1 MLSMVHAGAM
11 GLPFI
16 GLWGLLGSD
25 LLRQRRDFKV
35 VEDPFRPGRQV
46 VVAESIR
53 PDVAVF
59 QALRADPEG
68 NAVLAGKQE
77 SPVIAQASKRVVVTA
92 EEVVD
97 RVTAVDAAAG
107 RHTFLPA
114 ADADIVVH
122 VPFGAHPGALPAA
135 YERADAQCRAYVE
148 ASQDE
153 ATFAAYLERSVF
165 GVPSHAAYLE
175 RVGLAAGARA

>member
-1 MLSMVHAGAM
+1 M

-16 GLWGLLGSD
+16 GLLGLMGSD
-25 LLRQRRDFKV
+25 FLRKRPDFKV
-35 VEDPFRPGRQV
+35 IEDPFRPGHQA
-46 VVAESIR
+46 VVAEAIR

-92 EEVVD
+92 EEIVD

-114 ADADIVVH
+114 MDVDLVAHA
-122 VPFGAHPGALPAA
+122 PWGAHPGGLPPA
-135 YERADAQCRAYVE
+135 YERDDALCQAYVE
-148 ASQDE
+148 AAQDPDR
-153 ATFAAYLERSVF
+153 FAAYLDRFIFSV
-165 GVPSHAAYLE
+165 PTHAAYLE
-175 RVGLAAGARA
+175 RVGLASGASA